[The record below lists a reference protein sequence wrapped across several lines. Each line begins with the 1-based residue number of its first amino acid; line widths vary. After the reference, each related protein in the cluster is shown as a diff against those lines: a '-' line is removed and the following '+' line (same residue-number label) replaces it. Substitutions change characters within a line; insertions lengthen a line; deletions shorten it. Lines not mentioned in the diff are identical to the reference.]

1 MAKSHGK
8 GEAMRRSPLV
18 FVIAALLLGIA
29 VAGWFY
35 YQHRNSPRFVLH
47 QMANALTQ
55 RNYKKFY
62 TYLDMSSILGHLMQ
76 ETGKDLIP
84 KELPE
89 GDYLGQLG
97 WKMGRKFAQNLL
109 PRILETFENNLKS
122 LINKYLDTLT
132 TEDLLALEAVVA
144 LAEIN
149 QQGDEARVTLKFPQ
163 DGQLRLT
170 MSRMPNQSWR
180 VVSVNYEDLKNV
192 LKKELL

>member
-1 MAKSHGK
+1 
-8 GEAMRRSPLV
+8 MRRSPLV